1 LQGKYSS
8 LLIAVALLAGLAVG
22 FAGSTL
28 AYRYR
33 LLNVPGE
40 WPMERMAREL
50 QLTPAQ
56 HDQVEEVMEST
67 RDKIQQ
73 ARRDFRHQRRQIL
86 IDAYTRIRALL
97 TPDQQKQFDRN
108 FVPSRIR
115 AEAEQG
121 ERQGG
126 APSPPRIRT
135 EAEQGERQGGAPS
148 PPPTP

>member
-1 LQGKYSS
+1 M
-8 LLIAVALLAGLAVG
+8 LIAIALLAGLAVG

-40 WPMERMAREL
+40 WPIERMAHEL
-50 QLTPAQ
+50 KLTPAQ
-56 HDQVEEVMEST
+56 HDQIAEVMEST
-67 RDKIQQ
+67 RDRIQE
-73 ARRDFRHQRRQIL
+73 ARRDFQHQRRRIM

-97 TPDQQKQFDRN
+97 TPDQQKEFDRK
-108 FVPSRIR
+108 FVPPRIR
-115 AEAEQG
+115 AEAEQA

-126 APSPPRIRT
+126 
-135 EAEQGERQGGAPS
+135 EPS